1 MPIVCTTG
9 DIKFTLITGL
19 DDDMLEDIINGSAE
33 TNNYKDIVGYIKN
46 GKFTYP
52 DGSAEEDVNHW
63 TVEFCTA
70 FPDIDTIWIIKGDPT
85 YVNTMLETFID
96 MENDWRNAY
105 HSFTL
110 WSTPVGY
117 VAVC

>member
-1 MPIVCTTG
+1 MPLVCHTVN
-9 DIKFTLITGL
+9 IKFTLITDLDEEQIAEGL
-19 DDDMLEDIINGSAE
+19 AE
-33 TNNYKDIVGYIKN
+33 ANNYENTVGYIKN

-63 TVEFCTA
+63 TVEFCKA
-70 FPDIDTIWIIKGDPT
+70 FPDIELIWIIKGNPT
-85 YVNTMLETFID
+85 NVD
-96 MENDWRNAY
+96 MDLALANRRSGNRDWYENQHRDY
-105 HSFTL
+105 GL